1 MSKTRVPTQKRSI
14 EKRDKIIEK
23 GFELMCKNGYYNTNT
38 ADIAKYAGVSTGI
51 VYQYFNSKKEILLE
65 GVKQYSNNIMF
76 PIFTVIDEHEKLPSD
91 IKVFFRKI
99 IKMNK
104 TYHSYVKKAH
114 QELTALENLDNDIE
128 QILKNSEVTFS
139 EKLYH
144 LFRNNNI
151 SDNNLREKTHLI
163 VNLID
168 NLAHEEIYHR
178 HSDLNYEV
186 MEDIVIDTIINI
198 LQG

>member
-76 PIFTVIDEHEKLPSD
+76 PIFMVIDEHEKLPSD

-104 TYHSYVKKAH
+104 NYHSYVKKAH

-128 QILKNSEVTFS
+128 LILKNSEVTFS

-151 SDNNLREKTHLI
+151 NDNNLREKTHLI

-168 NLAHEEIYHR
+168 NFAHEEIYHK
-178 HSDLNYEV
+178 HSDLNYEI